1 LSVET
6 FGHNLSGQAPDK
18 RENTMSPIRLT
29 ASQWI
34 EKHRL
39 GVAKMVEGRRHVV
52 AHSQPTGEPAYV
64 EVEVEEPDARCAFVD
79 GRLDAEDLA
88 RVLTGFRGQP
98 ISLTPTMR
106 YVRSSADGD
115 ATAYVFDE
123 ASGMVYILD

>member
-1 LSVET
+1 
-6 FGHNLSGQAPDK
+6 
-18 RENTMSPIRLT
+18 MSPIRLT

-39 GVAKMVEGRRHVV
+39 GAAAIVEGRRHVV
-52 AHSQPTGEPAYV
+52 ARKAPTGEPALV
-64 EVEVEEPDARCAFVD
+64 EVEVENPDMRCAVVD

-98 ISLTPTMR
+98 VPLTPAMH

-115 ATAYVFDE
+115 ASAYVFDE